1 LHRLHP
7 LSIAARLVLIV
18 ACLLAWLFS
27 AVARAEA
34 PSLPLGTLPGE
45 EELARLLW
53 ERSPEFAVA
62 RARLASARADLVR
75 AGLLPN
81 PELELNWGTIPL
93 GPTNPPGLRRLAE
106 VPNYTLGLS
115 QLMELGKRGPRQD
128 SARAALAAT
137 ALDIQATLR
146 ERTYELLLRAAEVAT
161 TQVRLGELQELV
173 GDAARL
179 TELQRLRQQHGEST
193 GLDVDRT
200 SLEEIQLQGQL
211 SAERTRLAE
220 ALLACSQV
228 SGLSCQPFGAAEAA
242 SAFLAARLGRPPA
255 PNALQERPDLR
266 ALEAQRQSAQAAL
279 TLAHRQWLPDPTLR
293 AGYVHDRFV
302 ISGNQLDSF
311 FVGLSMPLPV
321 FNHGQAEALAAS
333 SLAESSAQARTQLLA
348 QAERSA
354 SSLATQLEQVE
365 ARRARLRTQVL
376 PLAEGLVQ
384 RLEAA
389 VRAGGASLQE
399 LLLTRRSYGQLLL
412 EAADLDLSAFR
423 LAVEL
428 DRTRAA
434 GPRPPEELSARF

>member
-1 LHRLHP
+1 MHRLHP
-7 LSIAARLVLIV
+7 LSIAARLVLIIVCLLTWLLSEV
-18 ACLLAWLFS
+18 ACAEPGPLA
-27 AVARAEA
+27 
-34 PSLPLGTLPGE
+34 LGALPGE

-53 ERSPEFAVA
+53 ERSPEFSAA
-62 RARLASARADLVR
+62 RARLASARAELVR

-81 PELELNWGTIPL
+81 PELDFTWGTLPL
-93 GPTNPPGLRRLAE
+93 GPTNPPGLNRLAE
-106 VPNYTLGLS
+106 VPYYSLGLS
-115 QLMELGKRGPRQD
+115 QLIELGKRGPRQD

-146 ERTYELLLRAAEVAT
+146 ERTYELLLRAAQVAT
-161 TQVRLGELQELV
+161 TQVRLGELEELV

-179 TELQRLRQQHGEST
+179 TELHRVRQQHGEST
-193 GLDVDRT
+193 GLDVDRAT
-200 SLEEIQLQGQL
+200 LEEAQLQGQL

-228 SGLSCQPFGAAEAA
+228 SGLSCQPFGAPEAA
-242 SAFLAARLGRPPA
+242 SAFLASRLGRPPA
-255 PNALQERPDLR
+255 PNALQERPDLL
-266 ALEAQRQSAQAAL
+266 ALEAQQHSAQAAL
-279 TLAHRQWLPDPTLR
+279 TLARRQWLPDPTLR

-302 ISGNQLDSF
+302 ISGNQRDSL
-311 FVGLSMPLPV
+311 FVGLSVPLPV

-333 SLAESSAQARTQLLA
+333 SLAQASARARAQLQA

-399 LLLTRRSYGQLLL
+399 LLLTRRSYGQLIL

-428 DRTRAA
+428 ERTRAA